1 MYQAPRKV
9 KINAT
14 VKETAQRIAKTC
26 PNWCGAIEQL
36 RFNIHSRFTTACSH
50 YYPPNREAEHVRTS

>member
-9 KINAT
+9 KTNAT
-14 VKETAQRIAKTC
+14 VSETAQRIAKTC

-36 RFNIHSRFTTACSH
+36 RFNSHSRFTIGRS
-50 YYPPNREAEHVRTS
+50 PGRWAEHVRTS